1 MKKWLII
8 TSLVVLVLIGIS
20 AGAYI
25 HAMKPKNEAYKR
37 AFNEAQNEAGLV
49 TKDKFYIYNG
59 MESYY
64 VVVGRDEQKK
74 QKIVWIP
81 FDKKRKV
88 VIKDFRS
95 GKTEEDIRKIVA
107 SEMNPEKIITVK
119 LGMEKSVPLWEV
131 TYLDEKNRYNYE
143 YYEFKTG
150 ELLKFYRNI

>member
-8 TSLVVLVLIGIS
+8 TSLAVLILIGIS

-25 HAMKPKNEAYKR
+25 HALKPKDAAYKR
-37 AFNEAQNEAGLV
+37 AFSKAQNEAGLV

-64 VVVGRDEQKK
+64 VIVGKDKNKK
-74 QKIVWIP
+74 QKAVWIP
-81 FDKKRKV
+81 FDKKQKV
-88 VIKDFRS
+88 VIKDFHS
-95 GKTEEDIRKIVA
+95 GKTEEDIRKIVS
-107 SEMNPEKIITVK
+107 SEADPDKIVTIK

-131 TYLDEKNRYNYE
+131 TYLDNKRRYNYE